1 VSTPQDPF
9 DPNTPPP
16 PPPGYGT
23 PPPPPPG
30 YGGPPPPGY
39 GQPPGYGAPQYGAP
53 YGTPAQQGWN
63 VLAII
68 GFVASFLC
76 SPAGIVMGIIALNQ
90 IKQSGQQGRG
100 LAIAAI
106 VISVLGMI
114 FGIMYATSTS

>member
-1 VSTPQDPF
+1 
-9 DPNTPPP
+9 
-16 PPPGYGT
+16 
-23 PPPPPPG
+23 
-30 YGGPPPPGY
+30 
-39 GQPPGYGAPQYGAP
+39 
-53 YGTPAQQGWN
+53 